1 LVTAMRAHPD
11 PALANILLPLAAW
24 SGGRDA

>member
-1 LVTAMRAHPD
+1 MRGHPD